1 MGERAA
7 GEPRSGGAEERMNW
21 GKGKKA
27 KGKGTT
33 TTRYKCGLV
42 FPFPFP
48 LSLFTGLFESSLST
62 LHFELL
68 PAPGFSD
75 HGPRTTDHAFAFSTH
90 DPRST
95 NHVVASPDPASAG
108 PRPPAPGHASPEE
121 EPPPLGR
128 SWAALYAAVAG
139 FLAVLIALFALFTRA
154 FE

>member
-1 MGERAA
+1 
-7 GEPRSGGAEERMNW
+7 MNW

-27 KGKGTT
+27 KGKGK
-33 TTRYKCGLV
+33 TRPRRLRV
-42 FPFPFP
+42 VVVPLPFP

-62 LHFELL
+62 LPFELL

-95 NHVVASPDPASAG
+95 NHVVASPDHG
-108 PRPPAPGHASPEE
+108 PRTPDHASPE

>member
-1 MGERAA
+1 
-7 GEPRSGGAEERMNW
+7 MNW

-27 KGKGTT
+27 KGKGKT

-42 FPFPFP
+42 FPFPFS
-48 LSLFTGLFESSLST
+48 LSLFTGLLESSLST

-68 PAPGFSD
+68 LAPGLSD
-75 HGPRTTDHAFAFSTH
+75 HGSRTTDHAVAFSTH

-95 NHVVASPDPASAG
+95 NHVVASPDPG
-108 PRPPAPGHASPEE
+108 PRTPDHASPE

>member
-1 MGERAA
+1 
-7 GEPRSGGAEERMNW
+7 MNGDKGQR
-21 GKGKKA
+21 GKGK
-27 KGKGTT
+27 GK
-33 TTRYKCGLV
+33 TRPRRLRV
-42 FPFPFP
+42 VVVPFPFS
-48 LSLFTGLFESSLST
+48 LSLFTGVFESSLST

-75 HGPRTTDHAFAFSTH
+75 HGPRTSDHAFAFSTH